1 MGWTI
6 SGRLSASLC
15 SVGLLLP
22 VLPVAAGT
30 PTVQELLA
38 EADQT
43 FVNQMVEW
51 SNREFG
57 LPDDLELD
65 EPLRRAAT
73 AMVQDHVA
81 HVRELVPA
89 WLAQERAE
97 SRAPEL
103 RGGALY
109 QPVYRRFI
117 NEMAIWSVESA
128 GTAHDDAWL
137 KAVLPPK
144 ACSVLPP
151 SPFGRRMAMI
161 QAAPIDVRPALLAA
175 ERQLLSRWG
184 TKRQSLPPR
193 PLAAD
198 LDAADQA
205 ITRLRA
211 GLPVTAQPMTPYLA
225 WQIFARDRKPGPA
238 DRWQQ
243 CAKSQWWLASQ
254 LADGKS
260 DRTLALAVYRYSTMI
275 IDVRGFVPD
284 AAIQKAAAAHRTE
297 SQPSYPP
304 VAVYFNVEGSTTVQ
318 AETDDQGRFLKA
330 RVISR
335 DIKVPGVRDNPPIA
349 FETLL
354 DAAALDYAAKRSY
367 PDAKAASQPF
377 ALNWR
382 LE

>member
-6 SGRLSASLC
+6 SGRLGAALC
-15 SVGLLLP
+15 CVALLLP
-22 VLPVAAGT
+22 MLPAAAGT
-30 PTVQELLA
+30 PTFQELLA

-43 FVNQMVEW
+43 LVNQLVEW
-51 SNREFG
+51 DKREFG

-65 EPLRRAAT
+65 EPLRHAAT

-81 HVRELVPA
+81 RVRELLPA
-89 WLAQERAE
+89 WIAQERAE
-97 SRAPEL
+97 SHAPDL

-109 QPVYRRFI
+109 QPIYRRLI
-117 NEMAIWSVESA
+117 NEMAIWSVESV

-137 KAVLPPK
+137 KAVLSPK

-151 SPFGRRMAMI
+151 SPFGRRIAMI

-211 GLPVTAQPMTPYLA
+211 GLPVTAQPMVPYLA
-225 WQIFARDRKPGPA
+225 WQIFNRDRKPGPA

-254 LADGKS
+254 LAGGKS

-275 IDVRGFVPD
+275 DVHDFVP
-284 AAIQKAAAAHRTE
+284 ASVIEKAAATRRTE
-297 SQPSYPP
+297 GQQPYPP
-304 VAVYFNVEGSTTVQ
+304 VAAYFNVEGSTTVQ
-318 AETDDQGRFLKA
+318 AETDEHGRFLKA
-330 RVISR
+330 QVVSR
-335 DIKVPGVRDNPPIA
+335 EIKVPGVRDNPPLA

-354 DAAALDYAAKRSY
+354 DAAALNYAAKRSY
-367 PDAKAASQPF
+367 PDAKAARQQF
-377 ALNWR
+377 AINWR